1 VSAACA
7 DKEANDSDD
16 LIAAIT
22 GHQHESAADLNDV
35 DRQQLA
41 READAKRVA
50 ARVNNGGGLICK
62 SAKSVN
68 KGGTKPSQ
76 TALKTKVNLCVRR
89 TVTLRSKKSLLAH
102 SDRAL
107 LTNGI
112 LSNSLET
119 CTPET

>member
-1 VSAACA
+1 RYRPFASSNTLSRATARTLNQIGVRNHSGHGLLVSAACA

-68 KGGTKPSQ
+68 KGGTKP
-76 TALKTKVNLCVRR
+76 
-89 TVTLRSKKSLLAH
+89 
-102 SDRAL
+102 
-107 LTNGI
+107 
-112 LSNSLET
+112 
-119 CTPET
+119 